1 MLASS
6 RSAEGLHRGSGFDI
20 AGEDRVMAGFGPGNY
35 RRLAQVQAKYDPD
48 NLFHLNHNIRPA

>member
-1 MLASS
+1 
-6 RSAEGLHRGSGFDI
+6 
-20 AGEDRVMAGFGPGNY
+20 MAGFGPGNY